1 MPTQTAN
8 IAAPRHRALRRSA
21 GLPIHVLVVDDHPAV
36 RRGIKLLIS
45 EQPDLATIGEAVDAL
60 EAVGELARWADVA
73 VIDYHLG
80 GRDGLWL
87 ARELQRYRRPPRV
100 LIYSAFA
107 DHTLTVAA
115 IIAGADGLLS
125 KAALDQ
131 ELCAAIR
138 RLAGGRPHFP
148 AVPGSLVRVL
158 RAQLGRRDQAIFD
171 ALLHGIPAQGVAAH
185 LGIATA
191 LLEAR
196 REAIVEAIAPK
207 AGLGTPRVRA
217 PLDYDRPR
225 RRPRPRAA

>member
-1 MPTQTAN
+1 
-8 IAAPRHRALRRSA
+8 
-21 GLPIHVLVVDDHPAV
+21 
-36 RRGIKLLIS
+36 
-45 EQPDLATIGEAVDAL
+45 
-60 EAVGELARWADVA
+60 
-73 VIDYHLG
+73 
-80 GRDGLWL
+80 
-87 ARELQRYRRPPRV
+87 
-100 LIYSAFA
+100 
-107 DHTLTVAA
+107 
-115 IIAGADGLLS
+115 
-125 KAALDQ
+125 
-131 ELCAAIR
+131 
-138 RLAGGRPHFP
+138 
-148 AVPGSLVRVL
+148 VL